1 MKLKTPE
8 HSFIDTGKW
17 ETYEKFQQKV
27 FSTKVVGAC
36 KSFKIFRQI
45 TRFLENNGVLP
56 SFLNG
61 IFHYLISFTKL

>member
-17 ETYEKFQQKV
+17 ETCEKFQQKV
-27 FSTKVVGAC
+27 FSTKAVGAC

-45 TRFLENNGVLP
+45 T
-56 SFLNG
+56 SFSKTMELCLA
-61 IFHYLISFTKL
+61 F